1 MITVPVIVCA
11 KNEARALGGTLAAL
25 LAACRHAAA
34 RQDLRFEVCVVLD
47 DTTDASES
55 VARRYP
61 EVLVRRSTG
70 GKVEAQR
77 AGLRP
82 GPFTIFCDADVRV
95 SEDAVLAVCSV
106 LSARPEVEVAT
117 CALRPIPPRR
127 RTPLARALHTYNL
140 RRGFSSQRTWFNGK
154 FFALRR
160 WDVPTLEALAP
171 RIARLKP
178 DPFYDFAAGIVI
190 DDIYLSRAL
199 LRAHGPRALAE
210 APFGVVHYRAPETWR
225 GMLRYYRR
233 MRRELE
239 RLDLLFPET
248 VSVHRAHGRRRAD
261 LLRAA
266 GVVEKLQFAL
276 FSVALAACKAAYVG
290 ERAWVRHVRRS
301 PRPFWRPIEETKVW

>member
-1 MITVPVIVCA
+1 MITVPVTVCA
-11 KNEARALGGTLAAL
+11 KNEARSIGGTLDAL
-25 LAACRHAAA
+25 LAACRYAAA
-34 RQDLRFEVCVVLD
+34 HEDLGFEICVVLD
-47 DTTDASES
+47 DTTDETES
-55 VARRYP
+55 VVRRYP
-61 EVLVRRSTG
+61 GVLVRWSTG

-106 LSARPEVEVAT
+106 LFARPEVLVAT
-117 CALRPIPPRR
+117 CPLRPLPPRR

-160 WDVPTLEALAP
+160 WHVPTREALAP
-171 RIARLKP
+171 RIARLRP
-178 DPFYDFAAGIVI
+178 DPFYDFDAGLVV
-190 DDIYLSRAL
+190 DDIYLSREL
-199 LRAHGPRALAE
+199 LRSGGPEAIAE

-225 GMLRYYRR
+225 GMHRYYRR

-239 RLDLLFPET
+239 RQDLLFPET
-248 VSVHRAHGRRRAD
+248 AFVHRAHGRRRAD
-261 LLRAA
+261 LLDDART
-266 GVVEKLQFAL
+266 VEKMHYAL
-276 FSVALAACKAAYVG
+276 FSVALAASKAAYVV

-301 PRPFWRPIEETKVW
+301 PRPWWRPIEETKVW